1 MQNTNVA
8 VNSIYFNTVVNRTNL
23 NATIPLGM
31 NESIDTTVSS
41 KTNLPLKGH
50 VSLHT
55 AINL

>member
-31 NESIDTTVSS
+31 IETIDTIVSF

>member
-8 VNSIYFNTVVNRTNL
+8 VNSIYFNPVVNRTNL

-31 NESIDTTVSS
+31 IESIDTIVSF

>member
-31 NESIDTTVSS
+31 IESIDTIVSF

>member
-31 NESIDTTVSS
+31 IESIATIVSF